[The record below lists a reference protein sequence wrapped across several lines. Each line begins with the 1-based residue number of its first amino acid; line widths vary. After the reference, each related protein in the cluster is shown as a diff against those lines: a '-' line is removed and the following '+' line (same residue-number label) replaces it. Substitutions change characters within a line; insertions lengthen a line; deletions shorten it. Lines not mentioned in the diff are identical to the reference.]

1 MIWNGEEWPDC
12 WTVVPESP
20 VNDAPYVFWRPPGH
34 VFTALF
40 VGGKYR
46 VRHRVENARFG
57 DGWPSYDIHTAAEV
71 HAWCTAV
78 LIGDST

>member
-12 WTVVPESP
+12 WVAVPES
-20 VNDAPYVFWRPPGH
+20 NLSDAPYVFWHPPGH

-40 VGGKYR
+40 VGGKYK
-46 VRHRVENARFG
+46 VRHRVESTWFG
-57 DGWPSYDIHTAAEV
+57 DGWPSYDILTAAEV

-78 LIGDST
+78 LIGGST